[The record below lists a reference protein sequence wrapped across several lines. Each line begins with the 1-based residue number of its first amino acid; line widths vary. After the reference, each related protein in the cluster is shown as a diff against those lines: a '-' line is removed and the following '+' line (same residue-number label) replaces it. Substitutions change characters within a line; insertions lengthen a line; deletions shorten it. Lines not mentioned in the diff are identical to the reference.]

1 MQLLPRRPCAS
12 GHAHRPLGDVIRP
25 LVRLHRGWLLTH
37 PAATKHIYHIY
48 HIYTFPQHCAQ
59 AAIPQLPVS
68 LGGDTDTLDQISQGY
83 AGEILSLFPAEITK
97 AESTQMPRNKLDSF
111 WWTHP
116 KGKNSAGFSSASAH
130 SDCVPEHPAAG
141 WAPGQRCAR
150 PRLLQPKQGVVQGA
164 GEEGQRVEEG
174 THSSQ
179 QVVGQQFRW
188 AAHNRDRGE
197 QKYDHTLHQ
206 PPLQCRDNTA
216 PQSSRAAAA
225 SSSNLLAWDRL
236 QQLCPPK
243 DAGWARQDLPGVLMT
258 NRAKLPLVSCQH
270 RCAGVMGPLHP
281 HGQRGLQDRGEVS
294 P

>member
-1 MQLLPRRPCAS
+1 M
-12 GHAHRPLGDVIRP
+12 
-25 LVRLHRGWLLTH
+25 
-37 PAATKHIYHIY
+37 K
-48 HIYTFPQHCAQ
+48 
-59 AAIPQLPVS
+59 
-68 LGGDTDTLDQISQGY
+68 
-83 AGEILSLFPAEITK
+83 
-97 AESTQMPRNKLDSF
+97 
-111 WWTHP
+111 
-116 KGKNSAGFSSASAH
+116 SSASFQQRSQRQRAH
-130 SDCVPEHPAAG
+130 RCPETNWIPSGGHTPRARIQLVSALHQPTVTVCQSTQQLAG
-141 WAPGQRCAR
+141 LLDRGVLGSQ
-150 PRLLQPKQGVVQGA
+150 LLQPKQGVVQGA
-164 GEEGQRVEEG
+164 GEEGQRAEEG

-188 AAHNRDRGE
+188 ATHNRDRGE